1 MGSTANCLRLTNQG
15 PYDTLTPLQPAIST
29 DQSRASI
36 ASTIRPMF
44 ALNFYTDLYEE
55 VLRNGRKSATI
66 RLGDKSDKY
75 QTGQLVWVTVGQ
87 RYGKRQKLFTAILDS
102 VDVKLVADLSPR
114 DLSKENPEFR
124 SKDEVL
130 QLLRRIYGPEI
141 SLEDTV
147 TVVYFSPV
155 SEY

>member
-1 MGSTANCLRLTNQG
+1 
-15 PYDTLTPLQPAIST
+15 
-29 DQSRASI
+29 
-36 ASTIRPMF
+36 MF
-44 ALNFYTDLYEE
+44 ALNFYTDLYED
-55 VLRNGRKSATI
+55 VLRTGRKSATI

-75 QTGQLVWVTVGQ
+75 QTGQLCWVTVGQ
-87 RYGKRQKLFTAILDS
+87 RFGKRQKLFTAILDS
-102 VDVKLVADLSPR
+102 VEVKLVADISPR
-114 DLSKENPEFR
+114 DITKENPEFR
-124 SKDEVL
+124 SRDEVL